1 MLAEPCLD
9 LRDAVA
15 VEASHAQVGET
26 DALLHLD
33 PAVRNGQMFGELGL
47 GQPGLV

>member
-9 LRDAVA
+9 FGDAVA
-15 VEASHAQVGET
+15 VEAAHAQLGEA

-33 PAVRNGQMFGELGL
+33 PAVRNGQMFGELWL
-47 GQPGLV
+47 GQPQLV